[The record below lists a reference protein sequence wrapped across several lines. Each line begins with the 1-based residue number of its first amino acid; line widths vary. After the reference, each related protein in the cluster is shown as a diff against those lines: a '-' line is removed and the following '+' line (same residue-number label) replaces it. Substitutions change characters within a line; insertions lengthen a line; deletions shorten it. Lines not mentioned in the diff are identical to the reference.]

1 MPIAMYVGIQDY
13 FVDVSDN
20 RKIKAQL
27 GENLISYQELEFDH
41 NSFILANDMS
51 YFQDVLK
58 VLEKYNPSLKK
69 VDEELKEFT
78 TVSSEI

>member
-41 NSFILANDMS
+41 NSFILADDMS
-51 YFQDVLK
+51 YF
-58 VLEKYNPSLKK
+58 
-69 VDEELKEFT
+69 
-78 TVSSEI
+78 